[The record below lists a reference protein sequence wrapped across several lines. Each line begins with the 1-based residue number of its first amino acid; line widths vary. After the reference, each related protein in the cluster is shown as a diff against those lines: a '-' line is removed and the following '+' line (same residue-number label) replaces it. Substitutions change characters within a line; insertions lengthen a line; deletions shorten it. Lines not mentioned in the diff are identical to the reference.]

1 MEFGEINETVFYNYY
16 IIMAAFATL
25 VYALYV
31 AISIHKMNKN

>member
-1 MEFGEINETVFYNYY
+1 MEFGEINETVSII
-16 IIMAAFATL
+16 IIMVAFATL